1 MVLHTINAG
10 PDSAALEDCLR
21 FITGKDAIIL
31 TGDGVYCA
39 LVNSRACTAL
49 MQSGVEIYALD
60 VDVQASGIAT
70 RLSTQVKLVGFDGFV
85 ALTEQF
91 PRQLAWF

>member
-1 MVLHTINAG
+1 VVLHTINAG
-10 PDSAALEDCLR
+10 PDSAALKDRLR
-21 FITGKDAIIL
+21 FITSKDAIIL

-39 LVNSRACTAL
+39 VANSLASTAL
-49 MQSGVEIYALD
+49 LETGVEIYALD
-60 VDVQASGIAT
+60 VDVRASGIAT
-70 RLSTQVKLVGFDGFV
+70 RLSTQVKLIGVDGFV